1 MVFFNRYLSHNSI
14 RVLEG
19 LEELTQLTELH
30 IAYQS
35 LPTGEKLL
43 VDPRSIKA
51 ISVGQNKVFY
61 NLLYMKRF
69 FCTSQNTLVVLNVSG
84 NSLDTL
90 EDFLLLQELQQLS
103 ASDNDLQKMKVSTK
117 KWSK

>member
-61 NLLYMKRF
+61 NLLYIRDF
-69 FCTSQNTLVVLNVSG
+69 FVRHRTL
-84 NSLDTL
+84 
-90 EDFLLLQELQQLS
+90 
-103 ASDNDLQKMKVSTK
+103 
-117 KWSK
+117 